1 MGEYATMYS
10 LKRHYNVTVVITKK
24 FKKKIKH
31 IFLNTSLPDI
41 PASAGY
47 SKFTDWTPVKS
58 IGSRVNYAPIE
69 LAAAGLLGAKNFIM
83 TENSFE
89 IQMFNQFKEEVRK
102 EFTFAPTYTTKSYA
116 SPQTLTQPLLTPTLT
131 QPLLT
136 PTLTQP
142 LLTQTLTQPLL
153 TQTLTQPLLTQPL
166 LTPTLTQPLLTQTL
180 TQPLL
185 TQTLTQPLL
194 TPTLTQP
201 LLTQTLTQPLL
212 TQTLTQ
218 PLLTPTITHPNTDP
232 TITHPNTD
240 PTITHPNT
248 DPTITHPN
256 TDPTITHPNTD
267 PTITHPNTDPT
278 ITHPNTD
285 PTITHPNTDPTIT
298 HPNTDPTI
306 THPNTDPTIT
316 HPNTDPT
323 ITHPNTDPTITHP
336 NTDPTITHPNT
347 DPTKELMVKAN
358 GFLSKIMENRSSEL
372 PDPVFV
378 GFHIRRTD
386 YKGFIKIRY
395 GGGLP
400 ETAYYTRALSHY
412 RTKFPDAAVFIVAS
426 DDLKYARS
434 ELDQYHDVFF
444 SPGFSPGED
453 MALLASCN
461 HSIITVGSYG
471 FWSAYLAGGEVVYAD
486 VTTKI
491 EYRFSR
497 KIYEKIGLD
506 NFIPLPID

>member
-1 MGEYATMYS
+1 MSSIPNRCKHLYNRLLAFQRSLFVGLNFFFVLLCIYVWNDRRVILLQNYNLLRLLESTNNYHHNADLLNVSTTTFNSTPTLERKDNVKVKFLPPTIIPPTSWVKYSKQWHGLRLPVITCRPQGRLGNLMGEYATMYS
-10 LKRHYNVTVVITKK
+10 LKRHYNVTVVMNKE

-41 PASAGY
+41 PASAGHL
-47 SKFTDWTPVKS
+47 KFTDWTPVKN

-83 TENSFE
+83 TESSFE

-102 EFTFAPTYTTKSYA
+102 EFTFAPTYTT
-116 SPQTLTQPLLTPTLT
+116 
-131 QPLLT
+131 
-136 PTLTQP
+136 
-142 LLTQTLTQPLL
+142 
-153 TQTLTQPLLTQPL
+153 
-166 LTPTLTQPLLTQTL
+166 
-180 TQPLL
+180 
-185 TQTLTQPLL
+185 
-194 TPTLTQP
+194 
-201 LLTQTLTQPLL
+201 
-212 TQTLTQ
+212 
-218 PLLTPTITHPNTDP
+218 
-232 TITHPNTD
+232 
-240 PTITHPNT
+240 
-248 DPTITHPN
+248 
-256 TDPTITHPNTD
+256 
-267 PTITHPNTDPT
+267 
-278 ITHPNTD
+278 
-285 PTITHPNTDPTIT
+285 
-298 HPNTDPTI
+298 
-306 THPNTDPTIT
+306 
-316 HPNTDPT
+316 
-323 ITHPNTDPTITHP
+323 
-336 NTDPTITHPNT
+336 
-347 DPTKELMVKAN
+347 KAN

-386 YKGFIKIRY
+386 YEGFFKRRY
-395 GGGLP
+395 GGRLP

-486 VTTKI
+486 VTSKI

-497 KIYEKIGLD
+497 KIYEKSGLD

>member
-10 LKRHYNVTVVITKK
+10 LKRHYNVTVVMNKE

-47 SKFTDWTPVKS
+47 SKFTDWTPVKN

-83 TENSFE
+83 TS
-89 IQMFNQFKEEVRK
+89 
-102 EFTFAPTYTTKSYA
+102 EFTFTI
-116 SPQTLTQPLLTPTLT
+116 
-131 QPLLT
+131 
-136 PTLTQP
+136 
-142 LLTQTLTQPLL
+142 
-153 TQTLTQPLLTQPL
+153 
-166 LTPTLTQPLLTQTL
+166 
-180 TQPLL
+180 
-185 TQTLTQPLL
+185 
-194 TPTLTQP
+194 
-201 LLTQTLTQPLL
+201 
-212 TQTLTQ
+212 
-218 PLLTPTITHPNTDP
+218 ITHPNTDP

-278 ITHPNTD
+278 ITHPTITHPNTD
-285 PTITHPNTDPTIT
+285 PTITHPNTDPTITHPNTDPTITHPTITHPNTDPTITHPNTDPTITHPTITHHNTDPTITHPNTDPTITHPTITHPNTDPTITHPNTDPTITHPNTDPTITHPTITHPNTDPTITHSNTDPTIT

-386 YKGFIKIRY
+386 YKRFIKIRY
-395 GGGLP
+395 GGRLP

-486 VTTKI
+486 VTSKI

-497 KIYEKIGLD
+497 KIYEKSGLD

>member
-1 MGEYATMYS
+1 MSSIPNRCKHLYNRLLAFQRSLFVGLNFFFVLLCIYVWNDRRVILLQNYNLLRLLESTNNYHHNADLLNVSTTTFNSTPTLERKDNVKVKFLPPTIIPPTSWVKYSKEWHGLRLPVITCRPEGRLGNLMGEYATMYS
-10 LKRHYNVTVVITKK
+10 LKRHYNVTVVMNKE
-24 FKKKIKH
+24 FKKKIKQ

-41 PASAGY
+41 PASAGHL
-47 SKFTDWTPVKS
+47 KFTDWTPVKN

-83 TENSFE
+83 TASGSFVLYDC
-89 IQMFNQFKEEVRK
+89 Q
-102 EFTFAPTYTTKSYA
+102 
-116 SPQTLTQPLLTPTLT
+116 
-131 QPLLT
+131 
-136 PTLTQP
+136 
-142 LLTQTLTQPLL
+142 
-153 TQTLTQPLLTQPL
+153 
-166 LTPTLTQPLLTQTL
+166 
-180 TQPLL
+180 
-185 TQTLTQPLL
+185 
-194 TPTLTQP
+194 
-201 LLTQTLTQPLL
+201 
-212 TQTLTQ
+212 
-218 PLLTPTITHPNTDP
+218 TITHPNTDP

-256 TDPTITHPNTD
+256 TDS
-267 PTITHPNTDPT
+267 TITHPNTDPT

-386 YKGFIKIRY
+386 YEGFFKRRY
-395 GGGLP
+395 GGRLP

-486 VTTKI
+486 VTSKI

-497 KIYEKIGLD
+497 KIYEKSGLD